1 MKNDLIVYVNDF
13 FDVLNS
19 IEQIKILT
27 KIYLKS
33 CDIQCR
39 PYNN

>member
-13 FDVLNS
+13 FDALNS

-27 KIYLKS
+27 KIYFKKL
-33 CDIQCR
+33 
-39 PYNN
+39 